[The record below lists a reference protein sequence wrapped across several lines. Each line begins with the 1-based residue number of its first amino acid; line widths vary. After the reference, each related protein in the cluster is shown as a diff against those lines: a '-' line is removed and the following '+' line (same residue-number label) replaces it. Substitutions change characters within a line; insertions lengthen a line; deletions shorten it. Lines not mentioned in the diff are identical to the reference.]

1 MGFERTSRRSGDPS
15 TAVFRPWRLF
25 DHGSTRPFS
34 SAKLNSALAYRRAM
48 EPVFIRV
55 AVHSTGR
62 VRRSSEI
69 PRESEGYWRFDGLG
83 DPLAFASPSEEIRTW
98 RCSRDGGL

>member
-1 MGFERTSRRSGDPS
+1 MGFARTSRRSGDPS
-15 TAVFRPWRLF
+15 TAALRPWRLF

-34 SAKLNSALAYRRAM
+34 SARPNSALAYRRAM

-62 VRRSSEI
+62 VRRSSRI
-69 PRESEGYWRFDGLG
+69 PRESEGYWRFDGPP
-83 DPLAFASPSEEIRTW
+83 DRLAYASQPGRRSKIALLVPPE
-98 RCSRDGGL
+98 